1 MPDPTKDTLHVRGCF
16 TISPNQQQPVQPK
29 SRSDTRASGIGAFIN
44 RHLDYDVHANAKESE
59 YVANIHDRAEK
70 FDPRAEEVFKYVQVV
85 TAVCDSFAH
94 GANNVANAIGP
105 LETIYIIYIDGEI
118 RSESRDVGAPGFL
131 ILALGGIGIVLGLAL
146 FGYKIISAIGVKIAK
161 ITPSRGFS
169 IELGAAV
176 MVIIG
181 TRLRLPLST
190 THCQVGATA
199 GVALLEVS
207 ASISR
212 GVAFSSHINCGQ
224 LLQRGMLRWAC
235 LRIPRPF

>member
-1 MPDPTKDTLHVRGCF
+1 MHASAKD
-16 TISPNQQQPVQPK
+16 
-29 SRSDTRASGIGAFIN
+29 SG
-44 RHLDYDVHANAKESE
+44 

-70 FDPRAEEVFKYVQVV
+70 FDPRTEEVFKYVQVV
-85 TAVCDSFAH
+85 TAICDSFAH

-118 RSESRDVGAPGFL
+118 KEDRSLGAWGYL
-131 ILALGGIGIVLGLAL
+131 ILAVGGVGIVLGLAL

-181 TRLRLPLST
+181 TRLHLPLST
-190 THCQVGATA
+190 THCQVGSTA
-199 GVALLEVS
+199 GVALLEVRVGTGHG
-207 ASISR
+207 ISR
-212 GVAFSSHINCGQ
+212 
-224 LLQRGMLRWAC
+224 
-235 LRIPRPF
+235 P

>member
-1 MPDPTKDTLHVRGCF
+1 MTPSTARNG
-16 TISPNQQQPVQPK
+16 
-29 SRSDTRASGIGAFIN
+29 GIGAFIN
-44 RHLDYDVHANAKESE
+44 RHLDYDVHTSAKESQF
-59 YVANIHDRAEK
+59 VANIHDRAEK

-118 RSESRDVGAPGFL
+118 KHDRSLGAEGYL
-131 ILALGGIGIVLGLAL
+131 VLALGGVGIVLGLAL

-169 IELGAAV
+169 IELGAAL

-181 TRLRLPLST
+181 TRLHLPLST

-207 ASISR
+207 VDKSHPT
-212 GVAFSSHINCGQ
+212 GFSSNHFSWIF
-224 LLQRGMLRWAC
+224 
-235 LRIPRPF
+235 P

>member
-1 MPDPTKDTLHVRGCF
+1 MFFRDRFFSYVR
-16 TISPNQQQPVQPK
+16 QQNPVPPK
-29 SRSDTRASGIGAFIN
+29 TRADPRSSGILAYIN
-44 RHLDYDVHANAKESE
+44 RQLDYDVHASAKESE
-59 YVANIHDRAEK
+59 YVCNIHDRAEK

-105 LETIYIIYIDGEI
+105 LETIYIIYIDGGI
-118 RSESRDVGAPGFL
+118 VQDRTIGAEGYL
-131 ILALGGIGIVLGLAL
+131 ILALGGVGIVLGLAM

-169 IELGAAV
+169 IELGAAL

-181 TRLRLPLST
+181 TRLHLPLST

-207 ASISR
+207 CSK
-212 GVAFSSHINCGQ
+212 SH
-224 LLQRGMLRWAC
+224 ATVHHV
-235 LRIPRPF
+235 

>member
-1 MPDPTKDTLHVRGCF
+1 MH
-16 TISPNQQQPVQPK
+16 
-29 SRSDTRASGIGAFIN
+29 AS
-44 RHLDYDVHANAKESE
+44 AKESE

-105 LETIYIIYIDGEI
+105 LETIYIIYIDGFIDEG
-118 RSESRDVGAPGFL
+118 RDLGGPGFL

-207 ASISR
+207 ARRMIRYTEGVVCFLFCWGSLFEKIYIPISPKTLVFTCTKKEGATPMAYSR
-212 GVAFSSHINCGQ
+212 YNIYSYNEQGKHEWLFRQV
-224 LLQRGMLRWAC
+224 
-235 LRIPRPF
+235 

>member
-1 MPDPTKDTLHVRGCF
+1 MHASAKD
-16 TISPNQQQPVQPK
+16 
-29 SRSDTRASGIGAFIN
+29 SG
-44 RHLDYDVHANAKESE
+44 

-85 TAVCDSFAH
+85 TAICDSFAH

-118 RSESRDVGAPGFL
+118 KEDRSLGAWGYL
-131 ILALGGIGIVLGLAL
+131 ILAVGGVGIVLGLAL

-181 TRLRLPLST
+181 TRLHLPLST
-190 THCQVGATA
+190 THCQVGSTA
-199 GVALLEVS
+199 GVALLEVRVGTGHG
-207 ASISR
+207 ISR
-212 GVAFSSHINCGQ
+212 
-224 LLQRGMLRWAC
+224 
-235 LRIPRPF
+235 P